1 MTTATI
7 ASNEQELMDLEMM
20 INMQKITADFGY
32 TNPAAIELTMA
43 DTQLAEWQFCVPDG

>member
-7 ASNEQELMDLEMM
+7 TQNETDLMNLEDM

-32 TNPAAIELTMA
+32 VNANPIELTQA
-43 DTQLAEWQFCVPDG
+43 DTQLTEWQFCVPDG